1 MSSLKKWSAKA
12 YGHRLLHTFYIRGLK
27 TITPYVSGFSPSF
40 EGAALYALEV
50 CCSATWGTML
60 HRRDAIQTEENIVDG
75 KMESEASAFLH
86 TLEQIRQDRQNVRL
100 VTRGLR
106 LSNTYKESGRTSSR
120 RSIERG
126 HYEGSI

>member
-12 YGHRLLHTFYIRGLK
+12 YAHRLLHTFYIRGLK

-60 HRRDAIQTEENIVDG
+60 QTRDAIQMEENIVDG

-86 TLEQIRQDRQNVRL
+86 TLNTPGSPECAVGDA
-100 VTRGLR
+100 GLR